1 MFRHSLAIALL
12 FILASVGT
20 LSAQVPQIISYQGRI
35 VANQVNFDGT
45 GQFKFALV
53 NAEGSASYW
62 SNDGSSAEGSEP
74 ETAVALPVSKGLYS
88 VLLGDATKPNMTIL
102 PATVFTHGDVHLRVW
117 FNDGVHGFQQLSPD
131 RRIAAVGYAMM
142 AETVADGSI
151 TSAKLADGA
160 VTSEKLAPNVV
171 QSANLAPGAVG
182 NTQLANP
189 SITINAGAGLSG
201 GGEVALGGN
210 ITLSNA
216 GVLSLTGGNG
226 ITVDASS
233 GAVTLG
239 SSATSENTPNSIV
252 TRDANGNF
260 SAGKIT
266 ASSFVGQGLVPWTVV
281 SGTTQQAEPNM
292 GYIASN
298 ASEVTITL
306 PTAPTVGDVIRV
318 SGAGAGGWKIA
329 QNAGQQID
337 TRIISPPGN
346 SWTPRSSS
354 LNWTCIAASSDAS
367 RIIAGAWGERLY
379 ISSDYGLTWLPRESI
394 QQWKDVAIS
403 SDGQKMVAVA
413 NAGQIYTSTDSGTSW
428 TARDA
433 SRAWTC
439 VASSANGSILYAC
452 TKTALYKSTNSGA
465 SWNLLRE
472 HSIFT
477 FDHISCSANGEKVVI
492 AGSPGNVSLS
502 SDGGASFY
510 IPSNYPSTYWFKP
523 ALDTNGTIYI
533 SGGGKTYIGDRVL
546 DFDSGHFASSSNGEK
561 LTSSKFVSH
570 DSGWTWK
577 RHNQDGIPVSSTSG
591 DKILMAKSNYSIYTS
606 TTNTTQGA
614 SGFLKGDGNSSID
627 LQFIGYGIY
636 MPISFIGKVEVY

>member
-20 LSAQVPQIISYQGRI
+20 LSAQVPQLISYQGRI

-53 NAEGSASYW
+53 NTEGSTSYW

-189 SITINAGAGLSG
+189 SITINAGDGLSG

-210 ITLSNA
+210 ITLSNV

-226 ITVDASS
+226 ITVNASS

-260 SAGKIT
+260 SAGTIT

-306 PTAPTVGDVIRV
+306 PTAPAVGDVIRV

-329 QNAGQQID
+329 QNAGQAIIAD
-337 TRIISPPGN
+337 RIVLPGS
-346 SWTPRSSS
+346 SWAERESERNWSSIASSSDGRYLVASVYGGKIYTSSDFGVSWVARESDRNWSCIASSSDGSKLIAAVSLGKVYRSSDHGSSWSVIFSIDEGWNDIACSANGSSILVSSYNRTYPLRS
-354 LNWTCIAASSDAS
+354 LDSGASWGMPNSGLSNNSRNWSS
-367 RIIAGAWGERLY
+367 
-379 ISSDYGLTWLPRESI
+379 
-394 QQWKDVAIS
+394 VAMS
-403 SDGQKMVAVA
+403 SDGQTMISIAD
-413 NAGQIYTSTDSGTSW
+413 GSIYISYNQGNLWFTSYSPL
-428 TARDA
+428 
-433 SRAWTC
+433 
-439 VASSANGSILYAC
+439 NGSQSSIACSADGKTILTPRLISYDNGRNW
-452 TKTALYKSTNSGA
+452 KSTSLSTN
-465 SWNLLRE
+465 
-472 HSIFT
+472 
-477 FDHISCSANGEKVVI
+477 KVTC
-492 AGSPGNVSLS
+492 S
-502 SDGGASFY
+502 SDGKRMAG
-510 IPSNYPSTYWFKP
+510 
-523 ALDTNGTIYI
+523 
-533 SGGGKTYIGDRVL
+533 V
-546 DFDSGHFASSSNGEK
+546 
-561 LTSSKFVSH
+561 TSY
-570 DSGWTWK
+570 GLI
-577 RHNQDGIPVSSTSG
+577 RVSS
-591 DKILMAKSNYSIYTS
+591 AQ
-606 TTNTTQGA
+606 TTTGAQGT
-614 SGFLKGDGNSSID
+614 LKGPARSAVE
-627 LQFIGYGIY
+627 LLFIGSGNFI
-636 MPISFIGKVEVY
+636 PINEVGDIETF